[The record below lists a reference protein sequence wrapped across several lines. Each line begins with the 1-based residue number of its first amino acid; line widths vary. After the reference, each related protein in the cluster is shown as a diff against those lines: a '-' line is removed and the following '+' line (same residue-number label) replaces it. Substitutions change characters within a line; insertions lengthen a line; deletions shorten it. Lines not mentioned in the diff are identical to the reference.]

1 MSQLL
6 PLLTLLAGLAVTL
19 ALFTL
24 LARHVRRRG
33 TAGGALRGAMA
44 AHDEAW
50 HGTAADS
57 YYELQVQADRKAPLP
72 DDRWRRGT
80 RSGRSR
86 SGHRP

>member
-6 PLLTLLAGLAVTL
+6 PLLTVLAGLAVTL
-19 ALFTL
+19 VLFAL

-57 YYELQVQADRKAPLP
+57 YYELQVLTDRKAPLP
-72 DDRWRRGT
+72 DDRWKRGP
-80 RSGRSR
+80 RSGRR
-86 SGHRP
+86 V

>member
-6 PLLTLLAGLAVTL
+6 PLLTVLTGLTLTL

-33 TAGGALRGAMA
+33 TAGAGLRGALA
-44 AHDEAW
+44 AHDEVW

-57 YYELQVQADRKAPLP
+57 YHELRVQTDRKAPLP
-72 DDRWRRGT
+72 DDRWRR
-80 RSGRSR
+80 RVGR
-86 SGHRP
+86 